1 MSIISII
8 ILRYLR
14 KIQQS
19 FNFESVIHLP
29 GFEDP
34 REKNRPFQFFKPL
47 VCIILNV
54 FPKSYKFKTKCI
66 SILRKY
72 FNNNVREKM
81 FMPKRGG
88 GECML
93 YHESGWHG
101 QDFALVWNSH
111 NRILNIP
118 LIITS
123 TSQNYF

>member
-1 MSIISII
+1 M
-8 ILRYLR
+8 R
-14 KIQQS
+14 
-19 FNFESVIHLP
+19 SVIHLP

-72 FNNNVREKM
+72 FNNNVQEKM

-88 GECML
+88 EDVCCTMRV
-93 YHESGWHG
+93 
-101 QDFALVWNSH
+101 DDMAK
-111 NRILNIP
+111 ILH
-118 LIITS
+118 
-123 TSQNYF
+123 